1 MARGNELY
9 YYHSMGII
17 IEAIFSLTTKWN
29 YVIITC
35 YKTWAR
41 LFNSLVCGSTKI
53 KKKFKTQMFSKFKIF
68 LKRNSD
74 WHFDD

>member
-17 IEAIFSLTTKWN
+17 IEAIFSLKTKWN

-53 KKKFKTQMFSKFKIF
+53 KKN
-68 LKRNSD
+68 LKPRCSPNLKS
-74 WHFDD
+74 F